1 MIRVSER
8 SQPPAASS
16 TRETLIMNYHQYYPV
31 DVINGPGTRCTLFV
45 SGCVHECVGCYNK
58 STWRLNSGKPF
69 TQEMEDKI
77 IADLNDSRICRQGLS
92 LSGGDPLHPQN
103 LSAIL
108 QLVKRVRQECDG
120 KDIWLWTGYILAELT
135 TEQQQVVDLINV
147 LVDGKFVQDLKDPSL
162 IWRGSG
168 NQVIHHLR

>member
-1 MIRVSER
+1 
-8 SQPPAASS
+8 
-16 TRETLIMNYHQYYPV
+16 
-31 DVINGPGTRCTLFV
+31 
-45 SGCVHECVGCYNK
+45 
-58 STWRLNSGKPF
+58 
-69 TQEMEDKI
+69 MEDRI
-77 IADLNDSRICRQGLS
+77 IADLNDSRIRRQGLS

-120 KDIWLWTGYILAELT
+120 KDIWLWTGYQLAELS